1 MALLHDTS
9 HRGWSQG
16 STHGATTLQEKFEM
30 MKEIG
35 DGSFGSVAL
44 ARVRGGGSHV
54 AKRGTLVSV
63 TRLCS
68 IRVFTNLVSFLR
80 LQSKR

>member
-1 MALLHDTS
+1 MTLLHEAS

-16 STHGATTLQEKFEM
+16 STQGATTLQDKFEV

-54 AKRGTLVSV
+54 ARRGTLVSF
-63 TRLCS
+63 CS
-68 IRVFTNLVSFLR
+68 LVLTQLLIFVISFRSPLR
-80 LQSKR
+80 P